1 MSLPPVDTDVLV
13 VGAGPAGSATA
24 AWAARAGLDVT
35 LVDAET
41 FPRDKPCGDGLTPRA
56 ILELD
61 ELGLSPWLE
70 GRARNWGLRAA
81 GFGQELYLPWPGGSL
96 PSTGGAAPRMELDA
110 AIRQV
115 ALDAGVSA
123 LEGHRA
129 VDVRIEGGQVRGVV
143 FSTGSGRGA
152 ERREITCR
160 RLVVADGAKSQL
172 GRQLGRTWHRSTAY
186 GVAARAYITSGRS
199 DDPWISS
206 HLELRGEDD
215 EILSGYGWVF
225 PLGDGEV
232 NVGVGTLATERR
244 PADVNLR
251 GLLAHYAQS
260 QRESWQFEGD
270 IRAPWSALLPMGG
283 AVSGVAGP
291 NWLLVG
297 DAAGCVNPL
306 NGEGIDYGLE
316 TGRLAA
322 HLLADTVPNPS
333 LNYATQWA
341 PLLRHR
347 YGTAF
352 SIARRLAGFL
362 TVPGLLPTLGPVGM
376 RSRSLMTV
384 ALRVMGNL
392 VTPEDSDTVARLWRT
407 AGRTSMRFDER
418 PPFS

>member
-1 MSLPPVDTDVLV
+1 M
-13 VGAGPAGSATA
+13 TA
-24 AWAARAGLDVT
+24 V
-35 LVDAET
+35 
-41 FPRDKPCGDGLTPRA
+41 
-56 ILELD
+56 
-61 ELGLSPWLE
+61 
-70 GRARNWGLRAA
+70 
-81 GFGQELYLPWPGGSL
+81 
-96 PSTGGAAPRMELDA
+96 
-110 AIRQV
+110 
-115 ALDAGVSA
+115 
-123 LEGHRA
+123 EGHRA
-129 VDVRIEGGQVRGVV
+129 VDVRFEGGQVRGVV
-143 FSTGSGRGA
+143 FTTGSGRTA
-152 ERREITCR
+152 EKREITCR

-172 GRQLGRTWHRSTAY
+172 GRRLGRTWHRSTAY
-186 GVAARAYITSGRS
+186 GVAARAYIKSHRS

-206 HLELRGEDD
+206 HLELRGQDD

-232 NVGVGTLATERR
+232 NVGVGTLATDKH

-251 GLLAHYAQS
+251 GLLSHYAES
-260 QRESWQFEGD
+260 QRDSWQLEGD
-270 IRAPWSALLPMGG
+270 VRAPWSALLPMGG

-316 TGRLAA
+316 TGHLAA
-322 HLLADTVPNPS
+322 QMLAGTIPNAHLDYTR
-333 LNYATQWA
+333 QWA
-341 PLLRHR
+341 PVLRQR

-376 RSRSLMTV
+376 RSRGLMTV

-392 VTPEDSDTVARLWRT
+392 VTPEDTDTVARLWRT
-407 AGRTSMRFDER
+407 AGRTSMRFDDR

>member
-1 MSLPPVDTDVLV
+1 MTAHATDTDVLV

-24 AWAARAGLDVT
+24 AWAARAGLEVM
-35 LVDAET
+35 LADAET

-56 ILELD
+56 IAELH
-61 ELGLSPWLE
+61 ELGLGHWLE

-96 PSTGGAAPRMELDA
+96 PRYGGAVPRLELDA
-110 AIRQV
+110 TIRQV
-115 ALDAGVSA
+115 ALDAGVRA
-123 LEGHRA
+123 VEGHRA
-129 VDVRIEGGQVRGVV
+129 VDVRIE
-143 FSTGSGRGA
+143 SGRVRAVAFAGG
-152 ERREITCR
+152 RGRDRVEITCR
-160 RLVVADGAKSQL
+160 RLVVADGARSQL
-172 GRQLGRTWHRSTAY
+172 GRMLGRTWHRSTAF
-186 GVAARAYITSGRS
+186 GVAARGYIASRRS

-206 HLELRGEDD
+206 HLELRGEAD
-215 EILSGYGWVF
+215 EILSEYGWVF

-232 NVGVGTLATERR
+232 NVGVGTLATAKH

-251 GLLAHYAQS
+251 GLLTHYADA
-260 QRESWQFEGD
+260 QREAWQFEGD
-270 IRAPWSALLPMGG
+270 VRAPWSALLPMGG

-316 TGRLAA
+316 TGHLAA
-322 HLLADTVPNPS
+322 RLLADTIPNPA
-333 LNYATQWA
+333 LDYTAQWA
-341 PLLRHR
+341 PLLRSR
-347 YGTAF
+347 YGSAF
-352 SIARRLAGFL
+352 SIARRLAGLL

-376 RSRSLMTV
+376 RSRMLMTV

-392 VTPEDSDTVARLWRT
+392 VTPEDSDTVARLWRA
-407 AGRTSMRFDER
+407 AGRTSLRLDDR